1 MLGHANTTEL
11 EREFGQFAQKLLASV
26 RITFTTSKP
35 VPGATPVKPA
45 NPINANKD
53 LNLRFSPPLDSE
65 VKVTAVRAL
74 VKWRIDSVKPG
85 SILEVT
91 EVEQLEVARVSSGGS
106 GSHTMEARAWS
117 PTTRA
122 VKKDL
127 GEYPYWYEASVIS
140 ADMEAAFVENSLLCV
155 GQKAEWEADVLAGRG
170 AFTCLYAPAIDM
182 ALRLRVLGKFVNN
195 GQQNK

>member
-11 EREFGQFAQKLLASV
+11 EREFGQFAQKLLTSV
-26 RITFTTSKP
+26 RIAFTTSNKGSP
-35 VPGATPVKPA
+35 VNPA
-45 NPINANKD
+45 NPINANDD
-53 LNLRFSPPLDSE
+53 LTLRFSLPLDSE

-91 EVEQLEVARVSSGGS
+91 EVEQLEVARVSNGGS
-106 GSHTMEARAWS
+106 GSRTMEARAWS
-117 PTTRA
+117 TTTKA
-122 VKKDL
+122 VKKYL

-155 GQKAEWEADVLAGRG
+155 GQKAEWEVDVLAGRG

-195 GQQNK
+195 GQQNKK